1 MRKNIVYNV
10 ASAFDLET
18 EECFKISGYDGFF
31 YFAVDCLRQ
40 ATNTGDEEADAIL
53 AKIVMGDVDVIKF
66 PWKPKLGEPYWTFDY
81 DPRSDSPVLRVR
93 MDDSWGGTFFEQA
106 LLKAGWVFGS
116 KKAAENAL
124 PTVAAG
130 LNMEYFEEGNYY
142 HD

>member
-40 ATNTGDEEADAIL
+40 VTNTGDEEADAIL

-66 PWKPKLGEPYWTFDY
+66 PWKPKQGEANG
-81 DPRSDSPVLRVR
+81 SNCSNCSSSRV
-93 MDDSWGGTFFEQA
+93 DDGRR
-106 LLKAGWVFGS
+106 
-116 KKAAENAL
+116 
-124 PTVAAG
+124 
-130 LNMEYFEEGNYY
+130 
-142 HD
+142 